1 MRTVDTFV
9 DARAS
14 GLGGCVGLVPTMGYL
29 HEGHTS
35 LVEAARRECDT
46 VVVSLFV
53 NPLQF
58 APTEDLESYPRDLER
73 DAEMVENAGA
83 DVLFAPRLSE
93 MYPEEPLTTV
103 SVASVTEG
111 MEGEIRPGH
120 FDGVATVVA
129 KLFAG
134 IAPDRSYF
142 GRKDAQQ
149 LVTVRRMTA
158 DLSFPTVIIGVPIV
172 REHDGLALSSR
183 NIYLD
188 PAERAAARSL
198 SRGIVAVA
206 DAVQAGERSGR
217 ELEWIAAAP
226 VNDESGIDLEYAT
239 FVDQDTASS
248 LANLDRPAFLAVAAR
263 VGRTRLLDNVHID
276 RIDAG
281 WVPDVGIRLDG
292 PSILYREA

>member
-1 MRTVDTFV
+1 MRTVDTFA
-9 DARAS
+9 DARA
-14 GLGGCVGLVPTMGYL
+14 LGSGCVGLVPTMGYL
-29 HEGHTS
+29 HEGHIS

-46 VVVSLFV
+46 VAVSLFV

-58 APTEDLESYPRDLER
+58 APTEDLDSYPRDFER
-73 DAEMVENAGA
+73 DAEMVEAAGA
-83 DVLFAPRLSE
+83 DVLFAPHLSE
-93 MYPEEPLTTV
+93 MYPDEPLTTV
-103 SVASVTEG
+103 SVASVAEG
-111 MEGEIRPGH
+111 MEGGVRPGH

-134 IAPDRSYF
+134 IAPDRAYF

-149 LVTVRRMTA
+149 LVTVRRMTT
-158 DLSFPTVIIGVPIV
+158 DLSFPTVIIGAPIV

-188 PAERAAARSL
+188 ASERTAARSI

-206 DAVQAGERSGR
+206 DAVLAGERSGA
-217 ELEWIAAAP
+217 ELERIAAAP
-226 VNDESGIDLEYAT
+226 VNDEPGIDLNYAT
-239 FVDQDTASS
+239 FVDQDTASKI
-248 LANLDRPAFLAVAAR
+248 ADLDRPAFLAVAAK

-276 RIDAG
+276 RIDGG

>member
-1 MRTVDTFV
+1 MRTVDTFA
-9 DARAS
+9 DARALGS
-14 GLGGCVGLVPTMGYL
+14 GRVGLVPTMGYL
-29 HEGHTS
+29 HEGHIS

-46 VVVSLFV
+46 VTVSLFV

-73 DAEMVENAGA
+73 DAEMVEAAGA
-83 DVLFAPRLSE
+83 DVLFAPQLSE
-93 MYPEEPLTTV
+93 MYPDEPLTTV

-111 MEGEIRPGH
+111 MEGGMRPGH

-134 IAPDRSYF
+134 ITPDRAYF

-149 LVTVRRMTA
+149 LVTVRRMTT
-158 DLSFPTVIIGVPIV
+158 DLSFPTAIIGAPIV
-172 REHDGLALSSR
+172 REQDGLALSSR

-188 PAERAAARSL
+188 PAERTAARSIN
-198 SRGIVAVA
+198 RGIAAVA
-206 DAVQAGERSGR
+206 DAVLAGERSGG
-217 ELEWIAAAP
+217 ELERIAAEP
-226 VNDESGIDLEYAT
+226 VNDEPGIDLDYAT

-248 LANLDRPAFLAVAAR
+248 LSDLNRPAFLAVAAR

-276 RIDAG
+276 QIDSG
-281 WVPDVGIRLDG
+281 WVPDVGVRLDE

>member
-9 DARAS
+9 DARAAGS
-14 GLGGCVGLVPTMGYL
+14 GCVGLVPTMGYL
-29 HEGHTS
+29 HEGHIS

-46 VVVSLFV
+46 VIVSLFV

-73 DAEMVENAGA
+73 DAEMVEAAGA
-83 DVLFAPRLSE
+83 DVLFAPPLAE

-111 MEGEIRPGH
+111 MEGGMRPGH

-134 IAPDRSYF
+134 IVPDRAYF

-149 LVTVRRMTA
+149 LVTVGRMTR
-158 DLSFPTVIIGVPIV
+158 DLSFPTSIIGAPIV

-188 PAERAAARSL
+188 PAERRAARSL
-198 SRGIVAVA
+198 SQGIFGVAE
-206 DAVQAGERSGR
+206 AVLAGERSGK
-217 ELEWIAAAP
+217 ELERIAAAA
-226 VNDESGIDLEYAT
+226 VNNETGIDLDYAT
-239 FVDQDTASS
+239 FVDQSTAVP
-248 LANLDRPAFLAVAAR
+248 LVELDRPAFLATAAR

-276 RIDAG
+276 QIDGG

>member
-9 DARAS
+9 DARA
-14 GLGGCVGLVPTMGYL
+14 LGSGCVGLVPTMGYL
-29 HEGHTS
+29 HEGHIS
-35 LVEAARRECDT
+35 LVEAARRSCDT
-46 VVVSLFV
+46 VTVSLFV

-73 DAEMVENAGA
+73 DAEMVEAAGA
-83 DVLFAPRLSE
+83 DVLFAPQLSE
-93 MYPEEPLTTV
+93 MYPDEPLTTV

-111 MEGEIRPGH
+111 MEGGMRPGH

-134 IAPDRSYF
+134 ITPDRAYF

-149 LVTVRRMTA
+149 LVTVRRMTT
-158 DLSFPTVIIGVPIV
+158 DLSFPTAIIGAPIV
-172 REHDGLALSSR
+172 REQDGLALSSR

-188 PAERAAARSL
+188 PAERTAARSIN
-198 SRGIVAVA
+198 RGIAAVA
-206 DAVQAGERSGR
+206 DAVLAGERSGG
-217 ELEWIAAAP
+217 ELERIAAEP
-226 VNDESGIDLEYAT
+226 VNDEPGIDLDYAT

-248 LANLDRPAFLAVAAR
+248 LADLNRPAFLAVAAR

-276 RIDAG
+276 QIDSG
-281 WVPDVGIRLDG
+281 WVPDVGVRLDE

>member
-9 DARAS
+9 DARA
-14 GLGGCVGLVPTMGYL
+14 LGSGCVGLVPTMGYL
-29 HEGHTS
+29 HEGHIS

-46 VVVSLFV
+46 VTVSLFV

-73 DAEMVENAGA
+73 DAEMVEVAGA
-83 DVLFAPRLSE
+83 DVLFAPQLSE
-93 MYPEEPLTTV
+93 MYPDEPLTTV

-111 MEGEIRPGH
+111 MEGGMRPGH

-134 IAPDRSYF
+134 ITPDRAYF

-149 LVTVRRMTA
+149 LVTVRRMPT
-158 DLSFPTVIIGVPIV
+158 DLSLPAAVIGAPVV
-172 REHDGLALSSR
+172 REQDGLALSSR

-188 PAERAAARSL
+188 PAERDAARSI
-198 SRGIVAVA
+198 SRGILAVA
-206 DAVQAGERSGR
+206 DAVLAGEQSGE
-217 ELEWIAAAP
+217 ELERIAAGS
-226 VNDESGIDLEYAT
+226 VNDEPGINLDYAT
-239 FVDQDTASS
+239 FVDQDTASP
-248 LANLDRPAFLAVAAR
+248 LTDLDRPALLAVAAR

-276 RIDAG
+276 RIDGG
-281 WVPDVGIRLDG
+281 WIPDVGIRLDE

>member
-9 DARAS
+9 DASA
-14 GLGGCVGLVPTMGYL
+14 LGSGCVGLVPTMGYL
-29 HEGHTS
+29 HEGHIS

-46 VVVSLFV
+46 VTVSLFV

-73 DAEMVENAGA
+73 DAEMVEAAGA
-83 DVLFAPRLSE
+83 DVLFAPQLPE
-93 MYPEEPLTTV
+93 MYPDEPLTTV

-111 MEGEIRPGH
+111 MEGGMRPGH

-134 IAPDRSYF
+134 ITPDRAYF

-149 LVTVRRMTA
+149 LVTVRRMTT
-158 DLSFPTVIIGVPIV
+158 DLSFPTAIIGAPIV
-172 REHDGLALSSR
+172 REQDGLALSSR

-188 PAERAAARSL
+188 PAERTAARSI
-198 SRGIVAVA
+198 SRGIAAVA
-206 DAVQAGERSGR
+206 DAVLAGERSGG
-217 ELEWIAAAP
+217 ELERIAAEP
-226 VNDESGIDLEYAT
+226 VNDEPGIDLDYAK
-239 FVDQDTASS
+239 FVDRDTALS
-248 LANLDRPAFLAVAAR
+248 LADLNRPAFLAVAAR

-276 RIDAG
+276 QIDSG
-281 WVPDVGIRLDG
+281 WVPDVGVRLDE

>member
-1 MRTVDTFV
+1 
-9 DARAS
+9 
-14 GLGGCVGLVPTMGYL
+14 MGYL
-29 HEGHTS
+29 HEGHIS
-35 LVEAARRECDT
+35 LVEAARCECDT
-46 VVVSLFV
+46 VTVSLFV

-73 DAEMVENAGA
+73 DAEMVEAAGA
-83 DVLFAPRLSE
+83 DVLFAPQLSE
-93 MYPEEPLTTV
+93 MYPDEPLTTV

-111 MEGEIRPGH
+111 MEGGMRPGH

-134 IAPDRSYF
+134 ITPDRAYF

-149 LVTVRRMTA
+149 LVTVRRMTT
-158 DLSFPTVIIGVPIV
+158 DLSFPTVIIGAPIV
-172 REHDGLALSSR
+172 REQDGLALSSR

-188 PAERAAARSL
+188 PAERTAARSIN
-198 SRGIVAVA
+198 RGIAAVA
-206 DAVQAGERSGR
+206 DAVLAGERSGG
-217 ELEWIAAAP
+217 ELERIAAEP
-226 VNDESGIDLEYAT
+226 VNDEPGIDLDYAT

-248 LANLDRPAFLAVAAR
+248 LSDLNRPAFLAVAAR

-276 RIDAG
+276 QIDSG
-281 WVPDVGIRLDG
+281 WVPDVGVRLDE